1 MNILKI
7 IKDIVKDINSADIVA
22 YILFLLALSRYVF
35 TDDKDGSLYLS
46 TLALF
51 FFGISFIIDAITR
64 IETKVIVI
72 TDPNL
77 IVKVSDEE

>member
-1 MNILKI
+1 MNILNI
-7 IKDIVKDINSADIVA
+7 IKDIAKDINSADIVA

-51 FFGISFIIDAITR
+51 FFGISFIIDAVNR
-64 IETKVIVI
+64 IEIKVVIV
-72 TDPNL
+72 TDPSL
-77 IVKVSDEE
+77 TVKISDEE

>member
-1 MNILKI
+1 MNILKLIKGI
-7 IKDIVKDINSADIVA
+7 ITDINSADIVA

-51 FFGISFIIDAITR
+51 FFGISFIIDAVNR
-64 IETKVIVI
+64 IETRIVVI

-77 IVKVSDEE
+77 LVKSSNEE

>member
-7 IKDIVKDINSADIVA
+7 IKNIVRDINSADIVA

-51 FFGISFIIDAITR
+51 FFGISFIIDAVNR
-64 IETKVIVI
+64 IEIKVVIV
-72 TDPNL
+72 TDPSL
-77 IVKVSDEE
+77 TVKISDEE

>member
-1 MNILKI
+1 MNILNI
-7 IKDIVKDINSADIVA
+7 IKDIAKDINSADIVA

-51 FFGISFIIDAITR
+51 FFGISFIIDAVNRLETR
-64 IETKVIVI
+64 IVVI

-77 IVKVSDEE
+77 LVKSSNEE